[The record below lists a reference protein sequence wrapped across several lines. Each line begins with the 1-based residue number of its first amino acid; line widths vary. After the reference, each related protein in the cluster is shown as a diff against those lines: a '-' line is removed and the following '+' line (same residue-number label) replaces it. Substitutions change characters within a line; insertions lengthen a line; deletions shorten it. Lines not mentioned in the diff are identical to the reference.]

1 MVSFAGISAKVEKV
15 VIVFTQIAAIQV
27 DRLPKSTFG
36 KDMAIE
42 ARAGWFGWGW
52 PVPDCLIAH
61 SDGTNKH
68 GSSYTMFDIANQEGK
83 LLICGIRKF
92 GAADAQ
98 SQLDLFCEILGDI
111 CSSLENKDEVINK
124 TF

>member
-1 MVSFAGISAKVEKV
+1 MLKEQLYNFKNNKIHLIKKDQYSNSKCAAYQDLVSFAGISAKVEKV

-52 PVPDCLIAH
+52 H
-61 SDGTNKH
+61 STRLPH
-68 GSSYTMFDIANQEGK
+68 
-83 LLICGIRKF
+83 
-92 GAADAQ
+92 
-98 SQLDLFCEILGDI
+98 
-111 CSSLENKDEVINK
+111 SSL
-124 TF
+124 